1 MGIFRPVH
9 LLVTSDIYIEP
20 LVYMPGGIKNND
32 KAVLKI
38 ETTIRNHSPQT
49 KEIIIIHQ
57 LLDSS
62 GKEVITLSQQ
72 HI

>member
-20 LVYMPGGIKNND
+20 FGVHAWAEIKNND

-38 ETTIRNHSPQT
+38 
-49 KEIIIIHQ
+49 
-57 LLDSS
+57 
-62 GKEVITLSQQ
+62 
-72 HI
+72 